1 MDMDAAMMEFSC
13 CDYRKKSVRLVSSAQ
28 VKGHDSSGKTDRL
41 QAFDGVWEVAHEC
54 EGVYSLSQTRNL
66 SEA

>member
-54 EGVYSLSQTRNL
+54 EGV
-66 SEA
+66 